1 LVKKEKVYE
10 KTESSE
16 VNLELTHI
24 EKSVS
29 LSTSNQSIKND
40 KKEVKPMKIQKSPE
54 EGGNS
59 IVVKVDVPLD
69 SSVQEIN
76 NDITLT
82 EAEKGELEHTP
93 KEVRR
98 FFSN

>member
-1 LVKKEKVYE
+1 MVKKEKVYE

-29 LSTSNQSIKND
+29 LSTSNQSINN
-40 KKEVKPMKIQKSPE
+40 KKEVKPMKIQESPE
-54 EGGNS
+54 EEGNS

-69 SSVQEIN
+69 SSVQKLN

-82 EAEKGELEHTP
+82 EAEKGELEHTT
-93 KEVRR
+93 KEVRK
-98 FFSN
+98 FF